1 MSDAV
6 SITLK
11 ADQLNLNARKVV
23 KRLHESGFEAYLV
36 GGCVRDLLL
45 DKQPKDFDVSTNAHP
60 EEVRDLFRNSRMVGR
75 RFKIVHVRFGRE
87 IVEVAT
93 FRAEH
98 PEEDHETYDSSHI
111 SEGGMILSD
120 NRYGTFREDARRRD
134 FTINALYYDPENE
147 EVLDPLDG
155 VKDLEKRQIRLIGI
169 PEDRYREDPVRML
182 RAIRFRAKLGFDI
195 EDETRTAIKEYGFLL
210 QDIPPAR
217 LFEEVLKLF
226 MSGYALQAFAGL
238 INEDAFR
245 WLFPDTQNLLA
256 EPLNQKLIELAL
268 ESTDTRIGNDM
279 PVTPAFI
286 FAALLWGPFLE
297 ERQRLIDEEG
307 VTIYAANMEAANNVI
322 AKQQL
327 FTSIPKRFSG
337 PMRDIW
343 FLQFRMPNK
352 TGKKAVAVANHK
364 RFRAAYD
371 FLLLREKAG
380 EVLNGLGAFWTQ
392 YQIDNP
398 LDTQSS
404 NHRRPADQQNSD
416 RQGSRRRRRKRPPRT
431 PST

>member
-1 MSDAV
+1 
-6 SITLK
+6 
-11 ADQLNLNARKVV
+11 
-23 KRLHESGFEAYLV
+23 
-36 GGCVRDLLL
+36 
-45 DKQPKDFDVSTNAHP
+45 
-60 EEVRDLFRNSRMVGR
+60 
-75 RFKIVHVRFGRE
+75 
-87 IVEVAT
+87 
-93 FRAEH
+93 
-98 PEEDHETYDSSHI
+98 
-111 SEGGMILSD
+111 MILSD

-155 VKDLEKRQIRLIGI
+155 VKDLEKRQIRLIGS

-182 RAIRFRAKLGFDI
+182 RAVRFRAKLGFDI
-195 EDETRTAIKEYGFLL
+195 EQDTRSAIGEFGYLL

-226 MSGYALQAFAGL
+226 MSGYAQRAFTGL
-238 INEDAFR
+238 TDEDAFR

-256 EPLNQKLIELAL
+256 ESHHQKLIDLAL
-268 ESTDTRIGNDM
+268 ESTDTRIGNEM

-286 FAALLWGPFLE
+286 FAALLWGPFLK
-297 ERQRLIDEEG
+297 ERQRLIDDEG
-307 VTIYAANMEAANNVI
+307 ITIYAANMEAANNVV

-352 TGKKAVAVANHK
+352 TGKKAASVANHK

-371 FLLLREKAG
+371 FLLLREKSG
-380 EVLNGLGAFWTQ
+380 EDLQGLGEFWTQ

-398 LDTQSS
+398 LDAQGSS
-404 NHRRPADQQNSD
+404 RGRPTDHQNGG
-416 RQGSRRRRRKRPPRT
+416 RQGSRRRRRKRPPRA

>member
-1 MSDAV
+1 MSDDIA
-6 SITLK
+6 ITLN
-11 ADQLNLNARKVV
+11 ADQINLNARKVV
-23 KRLHESGFEAYLV
+23 KRLQDSGYEAYLV

-45 DKQPKDFDVSTNAHP
+45 GKTPKDFDVSTNAHP
-60 EEVRDLFRNSRMVGR
+60 EEVRDLFRNSRMIGR
-75 RFKIVHVRFGRE
+75 RFMIVHVRFGRE
-87 IVEVAT
+87 IIEVAT

-98 PEEDHETYDSSHI
+98 PEENHDTYDSSHI

-134 FTINALYYDPENE
+134 FTINALYYDPENQE
-147 EVLDPLDG
+147 ILDPLEG
-155 VKDLEKRQIRLIGI
+155 IEDLKRQQIRLIGT
-169 PEDRYREDPVRML
+169 PVDRYREDPVRML
-182 RAIRFRAKLGFDI
+182 RALRFRAKLGFEI
-195 EDETRTAIKEYGFLL
+195 EEQTRAAISELGYLL

-226 MSGYALQAFAGL
+226 MSGYGKEALYCL
-238 INEDAFR
+238 TEEDTFR
-245 WLFPDTQNLLA
+245 WLFPDTESLL
-256 EPLNQKLIELAL
+256 NDSHHRSLIELAL

-286 FAALLWGPFLE
+286 FAALLWGPFLK

-307 VTIYAANMEAANNVI
+307 VTIYAANMEAANNVV

-337 PMRDIW
+337 PMREIW
-343 FLQFRMPNK
+343 FLQFRLPNK
-352 TGKKAVAVANHK
+352 TGKKAIAVASHK

-371 FLLLREKAG
+371 FLLLRERSG
-380 EVLNGLGAFWTQ
+380 EALDDLGAFWTQ

-398 LDTQSS
+398 LPD
-404 NHRRPADQQNSD
+404 HRNSP
-416 RQGSRRRRRKRPPRT
+416 RGMSEQPNGNSQGTRRRRRKRPPQN
-431 PST
+431 S

>member
-23 KRLHESGFEAYLV
+23 KRLHESGYEAYLV

-45 DKQPKDFDVSTNAHP
+45 DKMPKDFDVSTNAHP
-60 EEVRDLFRNSRMVGR
+60 EEVRELFRNSRMVGR

-134 FTINALYYDPENE
+134 FTINALYYDPDSQ
-147 EVLDPLDG
+147 EVLDPLEG
-155 VKDLEKRQIRLIGI
+155 IKDLEDRQIRLIGT

-182 RAIRFRAKLGFDI
+182 RAIRFKAKLGFEI
-195 EDETRTAIKEYGFLL
+195 EENTREAITEFGYLL

-226 MSGYALQAFAGL
+226 MSGYAQEAFTGL
-238 INEDAFR
+238 AKEDAFR

-256 EPLNQKLIELAL
+256 EPHYKQLIELAL

-286 FAALLWGPFLE
+286 FAALLWGPFLK
-297 ERQRLIDEEG
+297 ERQRLIDDEG
-307 VTIYAANMEAANNVI
+307 ITVYAANMEAANNVV

-343 FLQFRMPNK
+343 FLQFRLPNK
-352 TGKKAVAVANHK
+352 TGKKAVAVASHK

-371 FLLLREKAG
+371 FLLLREKSG
-380 EVLNGLGAFWTQ
+380 EAPEGLGAFWTQ

-398 LDTQSS
+398 LEEQRN
-404 NHRRPADQQNSD
+404 NHRRPSGQQHGG
-416 RQGSRRRRRKRPPRT
+416 RQGPRRRRKKGPPQA
-431 PST
+431 S

>member
-23 KRLHESGFEAYLV
+23 KRLHESGYEAYLV

-45 DKQPKDFDVSTNAHP
+45 DKMPKDFDVSTNAHP
-60 EEVRDLFRNSRMVGR
+60 EEVRELFRNSRMVGR

-134 FTINALYYDPENE
+134 FTINALYYDPDSQ
-147 EVLDPLDG
+147 EVLDPLEG
-155 VKDLEKRQIRLIGI
+155 IKDMEDRQIRLIGT

-182 RAIRFRAKLGFDI
+182 RAIRFKAKLGFEI
-195 EDETRTAIKEYGFLL
+195 EENTREAITEFGYLL

-226 MSGYALQAFAGL
+226 MSGYAQEAFTGL
-238 INEDAFR
+238 AKEDAFR

-256 EPLNQKLIELAL
+256 EPHYKQLIELAL

-286 FAALLWGPFLE
+286 FAALLWGPFLK
-297 ERQRLIDEEG
+297 ERQRLIDDEG
-307 VTIYAANMEAANNVI
+307 ITVYAANMEAANNVV

-343 FLQFRMPNK
+343 FLQFRLPNK
-352 TGKKAVAVANHK
+352 TGKKAVAVASHK

-371 FLLLREKAG
+371 FLLLREKSG
-380 EVLNGLGAFWTQ
+380 EAPEGLGAFWTQ

-398 LDTQSS
+398 LEEQRN
-404 NHRRPADQQNSD
+404 NHRRPSGQQHGG
-416 RQGSRRRRRKRPPRT
+416 RQGPRRRRKKGPPQA
-431 PST
+431 S